1 MRFSQEEKKGEESY
15 FPTMKNNKRKRK
27 TNIFSTYILNS

>member
-15 FPTMKNNKRKRK
+15 FPTMKNNKRKEK
-27 TNIFSTYILNS
+27 PTYFPPIY